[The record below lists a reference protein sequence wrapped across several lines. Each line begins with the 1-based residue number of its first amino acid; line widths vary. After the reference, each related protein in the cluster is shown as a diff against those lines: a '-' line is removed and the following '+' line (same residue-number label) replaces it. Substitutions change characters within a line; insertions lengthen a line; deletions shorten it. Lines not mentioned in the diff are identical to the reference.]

1 MFSKPF
7 LVAALAAGFTA
18 VAGSTA
24 CVSRQD
30 DREVPVTAAP
40 ASTPVAQSAPAPAV
54 AETEAVVTPPAPSTS
69 SVALV
74 TSSVAPTPTRPAAAP
89 GAAVPRRERPAP
101 RASASTP
108 QTPAPARSQ
117 SADRLEPAA
126 RPEAAATESTNTPS
140 ATTTRPTA
148 EEPSSAPPA
157 TVSAE
162 APIPAQPQLEQ
173 LVIPSSSVIGLRVET
188 PLSSER
194 TRVED
199 RVEAR
204 VTRDVLA
211 DGRVAVAA
219 GTRAIGSVVLV
230 ESGGKMRDRARL
242 GVRFNTLVLDDGTEV
257 PLNTETIYREGESPS
272 TESTRKIG
280 GAAIGGA
287 ILGAI
292 IGGKKGAIVGSA
304 TGAAGG
310 AAVVMAGDRNPAT
323 LPAGTILTIRL
334 AAPVEVEVEK
344 R

>member
-1 MFSKPF
+1 M
-7 LVAALAAGFTA
+7 
-18 VAGSTA
+18 
-24 CVSRQD
+24 
-30 DREVPVTAAP
+30 
-40 ASTPVAQSAPAPAV
+40 
-54 AETEAVVTPPAPSTS
+54 
-69 SVALV
+69 
-74 TSSVAPTPTRPAAAP
+74 
-89 GAAVPRRERPAP
+89 
-101 RASASTP
+101 
-108 QTPAPARSQ
+108 
-117 SADRLEPAA
+117 
-126 RPEAAATESTNTPS
+126 
-140 ATTTRPTA
+140 
-148 EEPSSAPPA
+148 
-157 TVSAE
+157 
-162 APIPAQPQLEQ
+162 
-173 LVIPSSSVIGLRVET
+173 
-188 PLSSER
+188 
-194 TRVED
+194 
-199 RVEAR
+199 EAR